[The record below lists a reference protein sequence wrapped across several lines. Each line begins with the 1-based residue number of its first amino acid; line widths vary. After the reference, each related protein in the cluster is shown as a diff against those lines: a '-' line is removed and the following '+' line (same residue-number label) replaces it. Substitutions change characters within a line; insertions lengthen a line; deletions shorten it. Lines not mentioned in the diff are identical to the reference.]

1 VGGGGVGGV
10 VEGGGGGEVIN
21 SLLKPPENKLVSSV
35 IVTVAPTWLGKG
47 GVVVSP
53 DRTVDEQ
60 GRSAPPVRLTGMK
73 WIPLGDDVVLCGE
86 ISRH

>member
-1 VGGGGVGGV
+1 M
-10 VEGGGGGEVIN
+10 IN